1 MRVAL
6 ALALSVAV
14 SAGAVEP
21 ESFRARQAPSA
32 ATTDPGETA
41 RAEIA
46 FGRDV
51 AARILGRFPLETD
64 ASLQRYINLVGK
76 GVALHAARPELEY
89 RFGLVR
95 AAEVNAY
102 ATPGGYIFITTGA
115 LAQMHDESELA
126 AVLAHEV
133 AHVTE
138 RHIVK
143 TLNLRAGVSDAQ
155 TGIAH
160 LIGGSG
166 DAARIAFMQLV
177 DKAVEILFE
186 KGLTKAEEAEAD
198 RLATLVVSGAGY
210 DPHALRRY
218 FERVRAVDQ
227 NALAQIRTTHPSFDE
242 RILNLQRVL
251 NVESLNQIE
260 LRSARE
266 RFNDKI
272 KNYKP

>member
-1 MRVAL
+1 MKILIAL
-6 ALALSVAV
+6 LSTVTL

-21 ESFRARQAPSA
+21 ESFRARQAINAAPSDSVDA
-32 ATTDPGETA
+32 A

-51 AARILGRFPLETD
+51 AARILGRFPLENN

-76 GVALHAARPELEY
+76 GVALHAPRPELEY

-115 LAQMHDESELA
+115 LAQMQDESELA

-138 RHIVK
+138 QHIVK
-143 TLNLRAGVSDAQ
+143 TLNLRTQSTDAQ
-155 TGIAH
+155 AGIAH
-160 LIGGSG
+160 LIGGAG
-166 DAARIAFMQLV
+166 DAARVAFMQLV

-186 KGLTKAEEAEAD
+186 KGLTKAEEMDAD
-198 RLATLVVSGAGY
+198 RLATLIATSAGY
-210 DPHALRRY
+210 DPHALPRY
-218 FERVRAVDQ
+218 FERIRAL
-227 NALAQIRTTHPSFDE
+227 NKTSLAQIRTTHPSFDD
-242 RILNLQRVL
+242 RIVNLQRLL
-251 NVESLNQIE
+251 NVESLNHIE

-266 RFNDKI
+266 RFHENI
-272 KNYKP
+272 KNKP

>member
-1 MRVAL
+1 MRIAAAL
-6 ALALSVAV
+6 LLSVAI

-21 ESFRARQAPSA
+21 EAFRARQATTAVASDPTE
-32 ATTDPGETA
+32 AT

-51 AARILGRFPLETD
+51 AARILGRFPLEAD
-64 ASLQRYINLVGK
+64 QSLQRYINLVGK
-76 GVALHAARPELEY
+76 AVALHAARPELEY

-115 LAQMHDESELA
+115 LAQMQDESELA

-143 TLNLRAGVSDAQ
+143 TLNLRAGDGDPQA
-155 TGIAH
+155 GIAR

-177 DKAVEILFE
+177 DKAMEILFE
-186 KGLTKAEEAEAD
+186 KGLTKAEEIDAD

-210 DPHALRRY
+210 DPHALLRY
-218 FERVRAVDQ
+218 FARMRALDQAALGRVK
-227 NALAQIRTTHPSFDE
+227 TTHPSFDD
-242 RILNLQRVL
+242 RILNLQRLL
-251 NVESLNQIE
+251 NVESLNPIALQ
-260 LRSARE
+260 SARE
-266 RFNDKI
+266 RFDENT
-272 KNYKP
+272 KNK

>member
-1 MRVAL
+1 MRIAI
-6 ALALSVAV
+6 ALSLLMAV

-21 ESFRARQAPSA
+21 ESFRARQAVTDAATDPSA
-32 ATTDPGETA
+32 AA

-51 AARILGRFPLETD
+51 AARILGRFPLEGNP
-64 ASLQRYINLVGK
+64 SLQRYINLVGK

-89 RFGLVR
+89 RFGIVR

-115 LAQMHDESELA
+115 LAQMQDESELA

-143 TLNLRAGVSDAQ
+143 TLNLRANGTDAQ
-155 TGIAH
+155 AGIAH
-160 LIGGSG
+160 LIGGTG
-166 DAARIAFMQLV
+166 DAARVAFMQLV

-198 RLATLVVSGAGY
+198 RLATLVATGAGY

-218 FERVRAVDQ
+218 FERVRALDQ
-227 NALAQIRTTHPSFDE
+227 TSLAQIKTTHPSFDD
-242 RILNLQRVL
+242 RIVNLQRLL
-251 NVESLNQIE
+251 NVESLNPIE

-266 RFNDKI
+266 RFNANI
-272 KNYKP
+272 KNKL